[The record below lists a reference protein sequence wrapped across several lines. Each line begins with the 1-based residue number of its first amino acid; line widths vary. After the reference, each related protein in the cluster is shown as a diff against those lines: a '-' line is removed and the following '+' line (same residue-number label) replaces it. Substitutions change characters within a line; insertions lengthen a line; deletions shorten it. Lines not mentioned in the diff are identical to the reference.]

1 MEYFPLLI
9 SLLLTVLATEAKKN
23 CYNHQTETYNVQ
35 DKFKPQICSQLCSV
49 MPFFSPGNS
58 VEAHLKMIE
67 EAQENITIAN
77 PSQLFP

>member
-1 MEYFPLLI
+1 MECAPLI
-9 SLLLTVLATEAKKN
+9 IFLLLTVLSTEAKRD

-35 DKFKPQICSQLCSV
+35 DKFKPQTCSQLCSV
-49 MPFFSPGNS
+49 MPFFSPENS
-58 VEAHLKMIE
+58 IEAHLKMIE

>member
-1 MEYFPLLI
+1 MECASLI
-9 SLLLTVLATEAKKN
+9 IFLLLTVLQTEAKID

-35 DKFKPQICSQLCSV
+35 DKFKPQRCSQLCSV

-67 EAQENITIAN
+67 EAQESIIIAN
-77 PSQLFP
+77 PSQLFS